1 MPGQPAAGR
10 GPHRRGRGQR
20 PRRAGRSRRNGQDR
34 AGAARLARHSGR
46 SAGAHFCARP
56 RARQRMARPA
66 RRGRHQRGAADR
78 RLAAGDPRHVRCARQ
93 DVPRDARRDQL
104 RWRMGGTA
112 IDPVLDIAAEVATAD
127 ITAQAVLH
135 GPVSAP
141 KLTLTSSPA
150 VPQDEILAR
159 VLFGRGLGQITAGE
173 GLQVAAAAA
182 NLAGGGFDVLDKVR
196 GGLGLDRLGFGSVAN
211 RLTGSPPKPV
221 AGGAASGSRAQRR
234 QICRRWGLCRR
245 VAGTDAGIEQ
255 GRRRD
260 RGAAARH
267 DPGRCQPE
275 RQHRHRA
282 QLQIRLLR
290 AAIARL
296 RRRGRCR
303 DWPGRS
309 R

>member
-1 MPGQPAAGR
+1 M
-10 GPHRRGRGQR
+10 
-20 PRRAGRSRRNGQDR
+20 
-34 AGAARLARHSGR
+34 
-46 SAGAHFCARP
+46 
-56 RARQRMARPA
+56 
-66 RRGRHQRGAADR
+66 
-78 RLAAGDPRHVRCARQ
+78 
-93 DVPRDARRDQL
+93 
-104 RWRMGGTA
+104 
-112 IDPVLDIAAEVATAD
+112 
-127 ITAQAVLH
+127 LH

-211 RLTGSPPKPV
+211 RLTGSTPKPV
-221 AGGAASGSRAQRR
+221 AGGAA
-234 QICRRWGLCRR
+234 
-245 VAGTDAGIEQ
+245 T
-255 GRRRD
+255 
-260 RGAAARH
+260 GAALTAGKYVADGVYVGASQGLTPGSSKAVVEIEVLPRVT

-290 AAIARL
+290 AAIAD
-296 RRRGRCR
+296 RGERRCR